1 MQHGR
6 TTRREPAFPD
16 GLAFVRP
23 PVPALERVVARVE
36 ASYRRGQLTNGA
48 LVRELEET
56 LAARLGVAHVVAVA
70 SCTAGLMLTFRAL
83 SPDGPVVLPSFT
95 FSASAHAVAW
105 VGARP
110 RFVECDP
117 TTFLADL
124 DDAREHVDGAAGLL
138 VTHVFGAPA
147 APDAWEKLAADAGI
161 PLVFDAAHALG
172 SRHRSVPI
180 GGFGDAEV
188 FSMSPTK
195 PVVAGEGGIV
205 ATNRDDIA
213 ASLRIGRDYGNPG
226 DYDTR
231 FVGLNARLS
240 ELHAATA
247 LESLA
252 DLDEHLVAR
261 ADLAGHYRRELEAVP
276 GVHVQTLAA
285 DDDSTWK
292 DFTIA
297 VHADEFGCSRDDLVA
312 DLAAEG
318 IDTRNYF
325 DPPVHRQQAHAAA
338 ADRPLP
344 VTDRVASEVVSL
356 PLYPA
361 LAPADVARV
370 ASVIGEIGVR
380 ARHERG
386 A

>member
-1 MQHGR
+1 M
-6 TTRREPAFPD
+6 REPAFPQ

-23 PVPALERVVARVE
+23 PVPPLERVTARLD

-48 LVRELEET
+48 LVRELEAT
-56 LAARLGVAHVVAVA
+56 LAARLAVEHVVAVA
-70 SCTAGLMLTFRAL
+70 SCTSGLMLAFRAL
-83 SPDGPVVLPSFT
+83 EPTGPVVLPSFT

-117 TTFLADL
+117 ESFLADI
-124 DDAREHVDGAAGLL
+124 DDARTRMDGASALL
-138 VTHVFGAPA
+138 ITHIFGAPA
-147 APDAWEKLAADAGI
+147 APEAWEKVAADAGI

-172 SRHRSVPI
+172 SRHRGRPI
-180 GGFGDAEV
+180 GGFGDVEV

-213 ASLRIGRDYGNPG
+213 EVIRIGRDYGNPG

-231 FVGLNARLS
+231 FVGLNARMS
-240 ELHAATA
+240 EFHAATA

-252 DLDEHLVAR
+252 DLDEHLATRVALADRYR
-261 ADLAGHYRRELEAVP
+261 AGLADIP
-276 GVHVQTLAA
+276 GITVQALAP

-297 VHADEFGCSRDDLVA
+297 VDAAAFGHTRDELRATLGAD
-312 DLAAEG
+312 G
-318 IDTRNYF
+318 IDTRCYF
-325 DPPVHRQQAHAAA
+325 DPPVHRQQSHAAS

-344 VTDRVASEVVSL
+344 VTDRVASAVVSL

-361 LAPADVARV
+361 LPPADVDRV
-370 ASVIGEIGVR
+370 ASVIADVAVTPPSGLPS
-380 ARHERG
+380 
-386 A
+386 

>member
-1 MQHGR
+1 MQHGGG
-6 TTRREPAFPD
+6 TQREPAFPR

-23 PVPALERVVARVE
+23 PVPPLARVTARLE
-36 ASYRRGQLTNGA
+36 TSYARGHLTNGP
-48 LVRELEET
+48 LVRELEAT
-56 LAARLGVAHVVAVA
+56 LAERLGVEHVVAVG
-70 SCTAGLMLTFRAL
+70 SCTSGLMLTFRAL
-83 SPDGPVVLPSFT
+83 APTGPVVLPSFT

-117 TTFLADL
+117 ATFLADL
-124 DDAREHVDGAAGLL
+124 DDARPQVDGASALL
-138 VTHVFGAPA
+138 ITHIFGAPA
-147 APDAWEKLAADAGI
+147 APEAWEKVAADAGI

-172 SRHRSVPI
+172 SRHRDRAV

-195 PVVAGEGGIV
+195 PVIAGEGGIV

-213 ASLRIGRDYGNPG
+213 EVVRIGRDYGNPG

-231 FVGLNARLS
+231 FVGLNARMS
-240 ELHAATA
+240 EFHAATA

-252 DLDEHLVAR
+252 GLDGHLATRVA
-261 ADLAGHYRRELEAVP
+261 
-276 GVHVQTLAA
+276 LAA
-285 DDDSTWK
+285 RYREQLQGIPGIRVQVLDADDRSTWK

-297 VHADEFGCSRDDLVA
+297 VDAAELGHTRDDLVVA
-312 DLAAEG
+312 LKAEG
-318 IDTRNYF
+318 IDTRCYF
-325 DPPVHRQQAHAAA
+325 DPPVHRQRSHASS

-344 VTDRVASEVVSL
+344 ITDRVASEVVSL

-361 LAPADVARV
+361 LDPGDVDRV
-370 ASVIGEIGVR
+370 ASVIADVASSAPGR
-380 ARHERG
+380 NP
-386 A
+386 